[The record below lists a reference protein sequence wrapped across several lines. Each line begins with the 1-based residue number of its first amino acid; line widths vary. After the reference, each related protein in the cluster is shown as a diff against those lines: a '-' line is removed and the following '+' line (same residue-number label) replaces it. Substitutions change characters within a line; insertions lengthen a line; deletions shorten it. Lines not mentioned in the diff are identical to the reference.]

1 MRTDYITPELMYR
14 LLGDMTEQNRLVLRF
29 CLETGIR
36 VGDAVAM
43 PFGALQG
50 TTVHYTAQKT
60 NKDGTARI
68 SPELMTDLLRNTDGV
83 WLFPSKKSETGHLTR
98 QSVWKA
104 LKKASKR
111 AEVARN
117 VAPHSTRKIFAVQ
130 DMRKHGFAQAQKDL
144 QHSRFDTTLLYCLS
158 DTSFL
163 DNAEKVNKR
172 IDGLYDV
179 LGVIEERL
187 RKLCEH
193 LCMEL

>member
-1 MRTDYITPELMYR
+1 MRTEYITPELMYR

-43 PFGALQG
+43 PFSALEG
-50 TTVHYTAQKT
+50 TTVRYTAQKT
-60 NKDGTARI
+60 NKNGVARI
-68 SPELMTDLLRNTDGV
+68 SPELMADLLRNTDGV
-83 WLFPSKKSETGHLTR
+83 WLFPSAKSESGHLTR

-104 LKKASKR
+104 LKRSSKR

-130 DMRKHGFAQAQKDL
+130 DMRKHGLAQAQKDL

-163 DNAEKVNKR
+163 DNTEKVNKR
-172 IDGLYDV
+172 IDGLYDI
-179 LGVIEERL
+179 LEVIEERL
-187 RKLCEH
+187 RKLCVH